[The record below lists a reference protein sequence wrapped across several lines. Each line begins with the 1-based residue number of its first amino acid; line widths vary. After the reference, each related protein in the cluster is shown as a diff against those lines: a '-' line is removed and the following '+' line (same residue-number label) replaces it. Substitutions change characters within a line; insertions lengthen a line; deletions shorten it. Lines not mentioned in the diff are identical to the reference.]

1 MKKTIFYYSQLLKI
15 RLSTIVVFSAVAGFL
30 LGVTIF
36 SFSTLICLI
45 FGGFLVTG
53 SANGFNQILEQEQD
67 KLMERTAVRPL
78 PKRNLSVLHA
88 LIFSI
93 IIGILGI
100 YLLNFINPQGSFF
113 GLMSKS
119 GAFGLLSM
127 GIYVLVYTPL
137 KRFSPLSISI
147 GAIPGAIPFLLGFV
161 AATDDFAL
169 AAGTLFAIQF
179 FWQYPHFIAIVWA
192 QEDAYKKAGFK
203 MMFGGEKG
211 KYAASIAIIT
221 SVVMTMI
228 SIAAYFYEI
237 PNLNLSIYGAI
248 IILILGIW
256 FTLKSI
262 KLYID
267 CKDSSATKLMLSS
280 FAYLPLMQI
289 VYVLDKYFLQ

>member
-1 MKKTIFYYSQLLKI
+1 M
-15 RLSTIVVFSAVAGFL
+15 V
-30 LGVTIF
+30 
-36 SFSTLICLI
+36 
-45 FGGFLVTG
+45 GGFLVTG
-53 SANGFNQILEQEQD
+53 SANGFNQILEKEQD

-78 PKRNLSVLHA
+78 PKGNLSVLHA
-88 LIFSI
+88 SIFSI
-93 IIGILGI
+93 IIGVLGI

-119 GAFGLLSM
+119 GAFSLLS
-127 GIYVLVYTPL
+127 IALYVLVYTPL

-169 AAGTLFAIQF
+169 AAGMLFAIQF
-179 FWQYPHFIAIVWA
+179 FWQYPHFIAIVWV
-192 QEDAYKKAGFK
+192 QEEAYKKAGFK

-211 KYAASIAIIT
+211 KLAASIAIIT
-221 SVVMTMI
+221 SVVMTVI

-248 IILILGIW
+248 IILMLGIW

-262 KLYID
+262 KLYVD
-267 CKDSSATKLMLSS
+267 CEDSSAKKLMLSS

-289 VYVLDKYFLQ
+289 VYILDKYFIQ